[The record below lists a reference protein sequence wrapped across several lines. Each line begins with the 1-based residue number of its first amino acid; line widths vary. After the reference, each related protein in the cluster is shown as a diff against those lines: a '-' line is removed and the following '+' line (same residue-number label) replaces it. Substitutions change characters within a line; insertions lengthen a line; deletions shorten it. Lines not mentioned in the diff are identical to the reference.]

1 MLRIATILA
10 LLLAST
16 TSWAAIINGGTS
28 GTGADVGST
37 SKGLYA
43 EPIDSSG
50 KLAGASK
57 TRFVL
62 YATNFTA
69 ATTEALITLTPSR
82 DNVDSTT
89 GTSFAV
95 TSGKRMVL
103 LGICVSTR
111 NAGAAVQGVVVKVR
125 VNPSGAA
132 TATSPVVAI
141 VGAGTNTA
149 TANVV
154 GSQCSPISSAWPSVI
169 ELSGNNQIGIS
180 QIGTATAGNEVSLW
194 GYEY

>member
-1 MLRIATILA
+1 MKS
-10 LLLAST
+10 LLSLIFLLVT
-16 TSWAAIINGGTS
+16 FNVHAAIVNGSAS
-28 GTGADVGST
+28 GTGMDVGST
-37 SKGLYA
+37 SKGGYQ
-43 EPIDSSG
+43 EVIDSSG
-50 KLAGASK
+50 KLAGAAK

-82 DNVDSTT
+82 DNVDSST

-95 TSGKRMVL
+95 TSAKRLALM
-103 LGICVSTR
+103 GICISTR
-111 NAGAAVQGVVVKVR
+111 NAGAAVQGVLAKVR

-132 TATSPVVAI
+132 TASSPVIAI

-154 GSQCSPISSAWPSVI
+154 GSLCTPISQGYPALHEI
-169 ELSGNNQIGIS
+169 SGTAQIGIS